1 MESDNSL
8 QSWIPRLLRF
18 LTGRKQNLNERSEK
32 TEKTSHAVT
41 EEDTPQ
47 NQPDDQNHS
56 IDQKLLNSEACSLSR
71 RTESPGPDLLR
82 ESLRR
87 SKSQF
92 PGHTEVATANLS
104 LAYSLSAVLQSL
116 GDVIFSTS
124 TPVEKLRGKEFPQ
137 KHQKGESSNL
147 LLGPGWQQQQVAEA
161 QEAVS
166 NEGSG
171 AEEGGPGWQQQQVAE
186 AQEAVSNEGSGA
198 EEGGNIFS
206 AEKQVVS
213 SLTTNLCS
221 GIKRDCTHNRFLG
234 LGGNVDVEL
243 TDKGG
248 NRYSVCFPAAGSYMW
263 PATNLG
269 FVVRAAVTVE
279 MAFASWGQ
287 HLDLALQH
295 HEQWMVAG
303 PLFDITAEPGEA
315 IAEIYLPH
323 FIALQG
329 EVDVAWFQIT
339 HFKDE
344 GMVLEQPARVAPLY
358 AVLENPSFSLMGV
371 LLRIASGTRLSVPI
385 TSTTLLYYHTHPE
398 ECKFHLY
405 LIPSDA
411 SITKKIDEEE
421 AHFQGKRL
429 QTSPPLE
436 PLNFGSRYVLS
447 GSTHLEITPKEMRL
461 SYRSPGEIH
470 PFSKVYA
477 GQMTEKIQLEITDKR
492 LGTLVWETSV
502 KPVDLQFC
510 AASATPSFSG
520 AAFMKKYRRSLQ
532 ARMGD
537 LGGVLDD
544 LQDCEVLTENE
555 KELVEQAPTR
565 QKRNETLLR
574 LVENKGGQAL
584 EKLYE
589 SLSERDPYL
598 MNSIRQPSFSQ

>member
-1 MESDNSL
+1 MGEGWWL
-8 QSWIPRLLRF
+8 GIGCRCCWGKGQGLGIGGCCCWGGGQTGFFRPRLAVAAVG
-18 LTGRKQNLNERSEK
+18 GREK
-32 TEKTSHAVT
+32 GRLDFSAHAWLLLLSG
-41 EEDTPQ
+41 EGKRADWNFPPTPG
-47 NQPDDQNHS
+47 
-56 IDQKLLNSEACSLSR
+56 CCW
-71 RTESPGPDLLR
+71 G
-82 ESLRR
+82 
-87 SKSQF
+87 
-92 PGHTEVATANLS
+92 
-104 LAYSLSAVLQSL
+104 
-116 GDVIFSTS
+116 
-124 TPVEKLRGKEFPQ
+124 RGKGQTGIFRPAQAQGERRRRVLP
-137 KHQKGESSNL
+137 HRHRVAPSGRRGGRGSMAAEKGR
-147 LLGPGWQQQQVAEA
+147 P
-161 QEAVS
+161 
-166 NEGSG
+166 EGTLRPCRAPFRG
-171 AEEGGPGWQQQQVAE
+171 GGPGWQQQQVAE

-323 FIALQG
+323 FIALQAG

>member
-147 LLGPGWQQQQVAEA
+147 LLG
-161 QEAVS
+161 
-166 NEGSG
+166 
-171 AEEGGPGWQQQQVAE
+171 
-186 AQEAVSNEGSGA
+186 
-198 EEGGNIFS
+198 NIFS

-323 FIALQG
+323 FIALQAG